1 MYLGEKVPCL
11 GSDVGR
17 NPDGDSRRVRPLKRS
32 LLLDPLARG
41 RRFEREIDGKRAGR
55 KEEDIICGARLKDVF
70 NSQRGFFL
78 PLVR

>member
-32 LLLDPLARG
+32 LLLVPLSLALARYDYAEEDLSV
-41 RRFEREIDGKRAGR
+41 RLMERGQEGR
-55 KEEDIICGARLKDVF
+55 KRILYVRKD
-70 NSQRGFFL
+70 
-78 PLVR
+78 